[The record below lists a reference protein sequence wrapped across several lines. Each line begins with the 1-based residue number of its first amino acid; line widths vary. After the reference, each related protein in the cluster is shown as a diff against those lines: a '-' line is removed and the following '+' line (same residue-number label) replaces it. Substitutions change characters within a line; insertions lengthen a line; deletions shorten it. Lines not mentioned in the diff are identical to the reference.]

1 MEAVYMLLLNGH
13 GTLPLLRSLQKGVWN
28 AAMARDCVDILS
40 WSAFLATKALI
51 DTHCMNLCPQT
62 RANLLAL
69 ISCLLTDLQTLDM
82 FLPAKLLRSNL
93 QGLQTQLKE
102 ISAPAQ
108 TTPHASLYHLLT
120 GINQRT
126 SQLMLGDVFC
136 FDELTRLVTC
146 ATQSLAGVD
155 LTPTIR
161 VIVRGLMCTLRK
173 HQNLPRPLAKS
184 LTALSQCL
192 RQKRVKLQI
201 CY

>member
-1 MEAVYMLLLNGH
+1 MLLLNGH

-40 WSAFLATKALI
+40 WSAFLATKALV

-69 ISCLLTDLQTLDM
+69 MSCLLTDLQTLGM
-82 FLPAKLLRSNL
+82 FPPAKLLRSNL
-93 QGLQTQLKE
+93 ERLQTQLKE

-108 TTPHASLYHLLT
+108 TTAYASLYHLLA

-126 SQLMLGDVFC
+126 SQLMLGDAPCFALC
-136 FDELTRLVTC
+136 FDELTRLVTN